1 MVSPED
7 QPTVDLESLSFEDAF
22 NLLNQMAEQL
32 EAGGLTLADAASRF
46 EEGMRLVARCNSLL
60 NTTELKITE
69 LRNSYRNGSDAP
81 VPAQDLARE
90 LADEL
95 DSDELDS
102 EE

>member
-1 MVSPED
+1 MVSAED
-7 QPTVDLESLSFEDAF
+7 QPTADLESLSFEDAF
-22 NLLNQMAEQL
+22 NLLNQTAEQL

-69 LRNSYRNGSDAP
+69 LRNNYRNGGSDALG
-81 VPAQDLARE
+81 PAQDLARE

-95 DSDELDS
+95 DS